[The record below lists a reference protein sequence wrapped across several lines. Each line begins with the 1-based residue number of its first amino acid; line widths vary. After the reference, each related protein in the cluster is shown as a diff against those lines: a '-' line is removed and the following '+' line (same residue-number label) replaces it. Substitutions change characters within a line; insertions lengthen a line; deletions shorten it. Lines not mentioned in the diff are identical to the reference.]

1 MSQPSTDMEADLEFD
16 APDFGEASFEEADSP
31 VAATPVVP
39 AAPRYKKQ
47 GFSIYTIMLMLSFL
61 CLLAGLI
68 MMFVEAG
75 KYN

>member
-1 MSQPSTDMEADLEFD
+1 MSQPNTDMDFD
-16 APDFGEASFEEADSP
+16 AADFGEASFETVDSP
-31 VAATPVVP
+31 AAAP
-39 AAPRYKKQ
+39 AAPPAPRYKKQ

>member
-1 MSQPSTDMEADLEFD
+1 MSQPSTDLEFD
-16 APDFGEASFEEADSP
+16 ADFGEASFEEVGTPETTAAP
-31 VAATPVVP
+31 VAPV
-39 AAPRYKKQ
+39 APRYKKQ